1 MKQIITNLLRI
12 SILAYAILHFTTV
25 FWQNTFLEQLLSIF
39 GLCLFILAFFY
50 LGIRKFKLPIFM
62 LTLGTIVL
70 LFSQSDLID
79 GIANG
84 MRQMRGIVGF
94 LIIMP
99 LISSVLREEP
109 YVEDI
114 MALFS
119 KFIDTSKR
127 FYFSIVSFTQIIA
140 YFLLFASI
148 PMMHQFVNVIL
159 NRQTSLIWEKY
170 KATALLRGFALSTMW
185 VLSIPSFI
193 YAVETLDASLSVAI
207 LQGFGIA
214 FIGSIMAVIF
224 AHFMEKRAGVD
235 LTPTLREEIAE
246 AVKNASPKDVR
257 IKKVIEFAL
266 LFISLFGSVFLLHS
280 LFNFRLMIL
289 IPIIIIF
296 WVICFYVVKGRAYKL
311 SDVFSK
317 YVKYDLTNQAYQLN
331 VMLTVGVLIFAL
343 NQTSFPNM
351 VVDTINFIQ
360 ETFPF
365 INVLYLLPF
374 IIIFLGLIGLGP
386 LTVMVLVA
394 GILESMSFPYP
405 PELLVLAL
413 TSGSVISILISPLIM
428 PVIVLSASNKLSLFT
443 NGVKFNWKFAIIFYV
458 LVQIYLQTAVHFGF
472 FSS

>member
-1 MKQIITNLLRI
+1 MTNLLRI
-12 SILAYAILHFTTV
+12 STLAYAVLHFTTV
-25 FWQNTFLEQLLSIF
+25 FWENLFLEKVLALF
-39 GLCLFILAFFY
+39 GVSLFILAFIY
-50 LGIRKFKLPIFM
+50 LGIRKFKLPLFI
-62 LTLGTIVL
+62 LTLGITIL
-70 LFSQSDLID
+70 IFSQNNLIE
-79 GIANG
+79 GIENG

-109 YVEDI
+109 YIEDI

-127 FYFSIVSFTQIIA
+127 FYASIVAFTQIIA

-159 NRQTSLIWEKY
+159 KKQTSLIWEKY

-185 VLSIPSFI
+185 VISIPSFI
-193 YAVETLDASLSVAI
+193 YAVETLGASLSITI
-207 LQGFGIA
+207 LQGFGMAIL
-214 FIGSIMAVIF
+214 GSIMAVIF
-224 AHFMEKRAGVD
+224 AYVNEKRSKVN
-235 LTPTLREEIAE
+235 LTPELRIAIAE
-246 AVKNASPKDVR
+246 AVKNASPQDVR

-266 LFISLFGSVFLLHS
+266 LFISLFGTVFLLHF
-280 LFNFRLMIL
+280 LFDFSLMIL

-296 WVICFYVVKGRAYKL
+296 WVISFYVIKGRANKL
-311 SDVFSK
+311 SDVFTK
-317 YVKYDLTNQAYQLN
+317 YVKYDLTNQSYQLN
-331 VMLTVGVLIFAL
+331 IMLTVGVLIFAL
-343 NQTSFPNM
+343 NQTNFPNF
-351 VVDTINFIQ
+351 VVDSIDYIQ
-360 ETFPF
+360 GTYPF

-374 IIIFLGLIGLGP
+374 IIIFLGFIGLGP

-405 PELLVLAL
+405 PEILVLAL

-443 NGVKFNWKFAIIFYV
+443 NGIKFNWKFAITFYIV
-458 LVQIYLQTAVHFGF
+458 VQIYLQLAVHFGF
-472 FSS
+472 FT

>member
-1 MKQIITNLLRI
+1 MTNLLRI
-12 SILAYAILHFTTV
+12 SILAYAVLHFTTV
-25 FWQNTFLEQLLSIF
+25 FWENLFLEKVLALF
-39 GLCLFILAFFY
+39 GVSLFILAIIY
-50 LGIRKFKLPIFM
+50 LGIRKFKLPLFI
-62 LTLGTIVL
+62 LTLGITIL
-70 LFSQSDLID
+70 IFSQNNLIE
-79 GIANG
+79 GIENG

-109 YVEDI
+109 YIEDI

-127 FYFSIVSFTQIIA
+127 FYASIVAFTQIIA

-159 NRQTSLIWEKY
+159 KKQTSLIWEKY

-185 VLSIPSFI
+185 VISIPSFI
-193 YAVETLDASLSVAI
+193 YAVETLGASLSITI
-207 LQGFGIA
+207 LQGFGMAIL
-214 FIGSIMAVIF
+214 GSIMAVIF
-224 AHFMEKRAGVD
+224 AYVNEKRSKVN
-235 LTPTLREEIAE
+235 LTPELRIAIAE
-246 AVKNASPKDVR
+246 AVKNASPQDVR

-266 LFISLFGSVFLLHS
+266 LFISLFGTVFLLHF
-280 LFNFRLMIL
+280 LFDFSLMIL

-296 WVICFYVVKGRAYKL
+296 WVISFYVIKGRANKL
-311 SDVFSK
+311 SDVFTK
-317 YVKYDLTNQAYQLN
+317 YVKYDLTNQSYQLN
-331 VMLTVGVLIFAL
+331 IMLTVGVLIFAL
-343 NQTSFPNM
+343 NQTNFPNF
-351 VVDTINFIQ
+351 VVDSIDYIQ
-360 ETFPF
+360 GTYPF

-374 IIIFLGLIGLGP
+374 IIIFLGFIGLGP

-405 PELLVLAL
+405 PEILVLAL

-443 NGVKFNWKFAIIFYV
+443 NGIKFNWKFAITFYIV
-458 LVQIYLQTAVHFGF
+458 VQIYLQLAVHFGF
-472 FSS
+472 FT

>member
-1 MKQIITNLLRI
+1 MTNLLRI
-12 SILAYAILHFTTV
+12 STLAYAVLHFTTV
-25 FWQNTFLEQLLSIF
+25 FWENLFLEKVLALF
-39 GLCLFILAFFY
+39 GVSLFILAFIY
-50 LGIRKFKLPIFM
+50 LGIRKFKLPLFI
-62 LTLGTIVL
+62 LTLGITIL
-70 LFSQSDLID
+70 IFSQNNLIE
-79 GIANG
+79 GIENG

-109 YVEDI
+109 YIEDI

-127 FYFSIVSFTQIIA
+127 FYASIVAFTQIIA

-159 NRQTSLIWEKY
+159 KKQTSLIWEKY

-185 VLSIPSFI
+185 VISIPSFI
-193 YAVETLDASLSVAI
+193 YAVETLGASLSITI
-207 LQGFGIA
+207 LQGFGMAIL
-214 FIGSIMAVIF
+214 GSIMAIIF
-224 AHFMEKRAGVD
+224 AYVNEKRSKVN
-235 LTPTLREEIAE
+235 LTPELRIAIAE
-246 AVKNASPKDVR
+246 AVKNASPQDVR

-266 LFISLFGSVFLLHS
+266 LFISLFGTVFLLHF
-280 LFNFRLMIL
+280 LFDFSLMIL

-296 WVICFYVVKGRAYKL
+296 WVISFYVIKGRANKL
-311 SDVFSK
+311 SDVFTK
-317 YVKYDLTNQAYQLN
+317 YVKYDLTNQSYQLN
-331 VMLTVGVLIFAL
+331 IMLTVGVLIFAL
-343 NQTSFPNM
+343 NQTNFPNF
-351 VVDTINFIQ
+351 VVDSIDYIQ
-360 ETFPF
+360 GTYPF

-374 IIIFLGLIGLGP
+374 IIIFLGFIGLGP

-405 PELLVLAL
+405 PEILVLAL

-443 NGVKFNWKFAIIFYV
+443 NGIKFNWKFAITFYIV
-458 LVQIYLQTAVHFGF
+458 VQIYLQLAVHFGF
-472 FSS
+472 FT

>member
-1 MKQIITNLLRI
+1 MTNLLRI
-12 SILAYAILHFTTV
+12 SILAYAVLHFTTV
-25 FWQNTFLEQLLSIF
+25 FWENLFLEKVLALF
-39 GLCLFILAFFY
+39 GVSLFILAIIY
-50 LGIRKFKLPIFM
+50 LGIRKFKLPLFI
-62 LTLGTIVL
+62 LTLGITIL
-70 LFSQSDLID
+70 IFSQNNLLE
-79 GIANG
+79 GIENG

-109 YVEDI
+109 YIEDI

-127 FYFSIVSFTQIIA
+127 FYASIVAFTQIIA

-159 NRQTSLIWEKY
+159 KKQTSLIWEKY

-185 VLSIPSFI
+185 VISIPSFI
-193 YAVETLDASLSVAI
+193 YAVETLGASLSITI
-207 LQGFGIA
+207 LQGFGMAIL
-214 FIGSIMAVIF
+214 GSIMAVIF
-224 AHFMEKRAGVD
+224 AYVNEKRSKVN
-235 LTPTLREEIAE
+235 LTPELRIAIAE
-246 AVKNASPKDVR
+246 AVKNASPQDVR

-266 LFISLFGSVFLLHS
+266 LFISLFGTVFLLHF
-280 LFNFRLMIL
+280 LFDFSLMIL

-296 WVICFYVVKGRAYKL
+296 WVISFYVIKGRANKL
-311 SDVFSK
+311 SDVFTK
-317 YVKYDLTNQAYQLN
+317 YVKYDLTNQSYQLN
-331 VMLTVGVLIFAL
+331 IMLTVGVLIFAL
-343 NQTSFPNM
+343 NQTNFPNF
-351 VVDTINFIQ
+351 VVDSIDYIQ
-360 ETFPF
+360 GTYPF

-374 IIIFLGLIGLGP
+374 IIIFLGFIGLGP

-405 PELLVLAL
+405 PEILVLAL

-443 NGVKFNWKFAIIFYV
+443 NGIKFNWKFAITFYIV
-458 LVQIYLQTAVHFGF
+458 VQIYLQLAVHFGF
-472 FSS
+472 FT

>member
-1 MKQIITNLLRI
+1 MTNLLRI
-12 SILAYAILHFTTV
+12 SILAYAVLHFTTV
-25 FWQNTFLEQLLSIF
+25 FWENLFLEKVLALF
-39 GLCLFILAFFY
+39 GVSLFILAFIY
-50 LGIRKFKLPIFM
+50 LGIRKFKLPLFI
-62 LTLGTIVL
+62 LTLGITIL
-70 LFSQSDLID
+70 IFSQNNLIE
-79 GIANG
+79 GIENG

-109 YVEDI
+109 YIEDI

-127 FYFSIVSFTQIIA
+127 FYASIVAFTQIIA

-159 NRQTSLIWEKY
+159 KKQTSLIWEKY

-185 VLSIPSFI
+185 VISIPSFI
-193 YAVETLDASLSVAI
+193 YAVETLGASLSITI
-207 LQGFGIA
+207 LQGFGMAIL
-214 FIGSIMAVIF
+214 GSIMAVIF
-224 AHFMEKRAGVD
+224 AYVNEKRSKVN
-235 LTPTLREEIAE
+235 LTPELRIAIAE
-246 AVKNASPKDVR
+246 AVKNASPQDVR

-266 LFISLFGSVFLLHS
+266 LFISLFGTVFLLHF
-280 LFNFRLMIL
+280 LFDFSLMIL

-296 WVICFYVVKGRAYKL
+296 WVISFYVIKGRANKL
-311 SDVFSK
+311 SDVFTK
-317 YVKYDLTNQAYQLN
+317 YVKYDLTNQSYQLN
-331 VMLTVGVLIFAL
+331 IMLTVGVLIFAL
-343 NQTSFPNM
+343 NQTNFPNF
-351 VVDTINFIQ
+351 VVDSIDYIQ
-360 ETFPF
+360 GTYPF

-374 IIIFLGLIGLGP
+374 IIIFLGFIGLGP

-405 PELLVLAL
+405 PEILVLAL

-443 NGVKFNWKFAIIFYV
+443 NGIKFNWKFAITFYIV
-458 LVQIYLQTAVHFGF
+458 VQIYLQLAVHFGF
-472 FSS
+472 FT